1 MSEQE
6 ARESDVPPELVAA
19 IEDNPEAVAAFVERL
34 DAVNGLLDVLA
45 LGEEA
50 LDDEMAVT
58 LAGTGATLAESADE
72 LATEETVALAG
83 SVGDNGGDLA
93 EALETLAALQ
103 RTGTLDDLV
112 ELADVVS
119 LASNAVDDE
128 MAVSLART
136 GASVGEL
143 ADTAAEDDTRQGL
156 QTLLKAVGDAERDD
170 VEPVGLVGTVRAARD
185 PEVKA
190 GLGYLLSL
198 ARALGG
204 RHTDEGIE

>member
-6 ARESDVPPELVAA
+6 FGTDVPPELVAA

-50 LDDEMAVT
+50 LDDEMAVS

-72 LATEETVALAG
+72 LATDETVALAG

-156 QTLLKAVGDAERDD
+156 QTLLSAVGDAERDD

-190 GLGYLLSL
+190 GLGYLLTL
-198 ARALGG
+198 ARALGRRETG
-204 RHTDEGIE
+204 TDPE